1 MAALKAVFGDAPK
14 KMDFDQVDFEPRPA
28 ATAGRSPDPT
38 CDPRATSVLSYVWP
52 HTRLYVYPRVN
63 PMPQLEL
70 ELLTLKSEN
79 RELRL
84 KAGAMLTADDD
95 ALIFEEFLA
104 RLSDVLKVVRR
115 SPPLVMTRV
124 SGAG

>member
-1 MAALKAVFGDAPK
+1 MCTHATPCVP
-14 KMDFDQVDFEPRPA
+14 VSEPHA
-28 ATAGRSPDPT
+28 SA
-38 CDPRATSVLSYVWP
+38 
-52 HTRLYVYPRVN
+52 
-63 PMPQLEL
+63 EL

-84 KAGAMLTADDD
+84 KAEAMLAADDD

-115 SPPLVMTRV
+115 SPP
-124 SGAG
+124 S